1 MRRHLLTLLV
11 LLTLGALL
19 AIAADISGQW
29 IAQVPGRQGQSQE
42 TTFTF
47 KVDGSNLTG
56 TIANQRGETKISDGK
71 VEGDNISFTQS
82 VEFGG
87 NQFKFLYK
95 GKVSGSEIKLTRE
108 REGGQGQAQEFVAK
122 RKPS

>member
-29 IAQVPGRQGQSQE
+29 IAQVPGRQGQAQE